1 MRINVYD
8 KESQSNLMMRT
19 NSNKF
24 IEFMIFFMTTILFC
38 TNSSFSQMNQE
49 IKISVKTISEDYPA
63 LKTNLQIPAFEGF
76 YDDHNPCHITA
87 RINED
92 IFGFFERLTEDSEKY
107 LETAREAG
115 WEPRKYIGETIF
127 ELHYISE
134 KILSFSIIFYS
145 YTLGAHGFT
154 ERVSYNFDLETGNEI
169 KINDLFLNYEQYTN
183 IINQEIMKQITAEK
197 EVYFNDG
204 EDFQTINEHQPFYI
218 QYDGIV
224 VHFGLYEIAPYVAG
238 IRYFKIP
245 FNIFRGLTAEHLRYF
260 AIN

>member
-1 MRINVYD
+1 MKVGSLKNFQFTIILLIILLYFCNNISL
-8 KESQSNLMMRT
+8 SQSNDE
-19 NSNKF
+19 
-24 IEFMIFFMTTILFC
+24 IMIR
-38 TNSSFSQMNQE
+38 
-49 IKISVKTISEDYPA
+49 VKTISGDYPA
-63 LKTNLQIPAFEGF
+63 LKTNLQIPIFEVF
-76 YDDHNPCHITA
+76 YDKYIPCHITT
-87 RINED
+87 RIEED
-92 IFGFFERLTEDSEKY
+92 VFGFLERLTEDSDKY

-134 KILSFSIIFYS
+134 KVLSFSIIFYS

-169 KINDLFLNYEQYTN
+169 KINDLFLNYNQYTDL
-183 IINQEIMKQITAEK
+183 INQEIRRQITAEK
-197 EVYFNDG
+197 EIYFNDG

-224 VHFGLYEIAPYVAG
+224 VHFGLYEIAPYASG

-245 FNIFRGLTAEHLRYF
+245 FNILVLSYLSCIYT
-260 AIN
+260 I